1 MLERL
6 VSILYDLG
14 SLVIGPGFGEY
25 KHLIVQVGTLSILFY
40 ILYYFP
46 NEISP
51 ERFVRLIQFLVLYLG
66 KIQ

>member
-25 KHLIVQVGTLSILFY
+25 KHLIVQVGTL
-40 ILYYFP
+40 
-46 NEISP
+46 
-51 ERFVRLIQFLVLYLG
+51 
-66 KIQ
+66 